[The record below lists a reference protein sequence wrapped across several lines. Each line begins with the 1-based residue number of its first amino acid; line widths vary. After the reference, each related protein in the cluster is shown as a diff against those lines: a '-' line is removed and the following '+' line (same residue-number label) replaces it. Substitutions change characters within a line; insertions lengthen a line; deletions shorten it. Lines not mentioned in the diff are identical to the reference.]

1 MNVVCSEQPVVRYM
15 YVLRR
20 YAPSVAD
27 DDRVGMNNAGRLRL
41 RLQIE
46 PADVTVENYEAGATL
61 KKPIDKSAS
70 DKQKDPYADFAK
82 Y

>member
-1 MNVVCSEQPVVRYM
+1 MDVVSTKQPEVRHM

-27 DDRVGMNNAGRLRL
+27 DDRVRMNNAGLRL
-41 RLQIE
+41 KPQLE
-46 PADVTVENYEAGATL
+46 SADVTVENYEAGATL
-61 KKPIDKSAS
+61 KKPIDKSPS
-70 DKQKDPYADFAK
+70 NKQKDPYADFAE